1 MREVQFY
8 PVDREAMDR
17 FLDICRRQHFAAK
30 TTVMRPGDAGQ
41 SLMYVIEGSLTVSTE
56 GDDGREL
63 ILSYVNPGD
72 FLGEMGLFMKP
83 REREVLVRTRSK
95 CELAEVSYARL
106 REALDGELADFAV
119 DILTA
124 IGSKLAQ
131 RLLQARRKVF
141 HLAFLDTQGRIAK
154 ALIDLCSEP
163 DAVSH
168 PEGTQIKITPA
179 GTQSDRRVF
188 PRDGRPGHEVAGR
201 GRDAQGVGGKPSLF
215 WASTRALNRADSRYF
230 LLPGKRATFFSFVSG
245 LSDSSSDGS

>member
-1 MREVQFY
+1 MRDFQFY

-17 FLDICRRQHFAAK
+17 FLEICRRQHFAAK

-41 SLMYVIEGSLTVSTE
+41 TLLYVVEGSLSVSTE

-63 ILSYVNPGD
+63 ILSYLNPGD
-72 FLGEMGLFMKP
+72 FIGEMGLFMKP
-83 REREVLVRTRSK
+83 REREVLVRTRTK

-106 REALDGELADFAV
+106 REALERELADCAI

-124 IGSKLAQ
+124 LGSKLAQ

-168 PEGTQIKITPA
+168 PKGTQIKITRQELSRIV
-179 GTQSDRRVF
+179 GCSR
-188 PRDGRPGHEVAGR
+188 EMAGR
-201 GRDAQGVGGKPSLF
+201 VMKTLEEDSVIEASGKTVVVL
-215 WASTRALNRADSRYF
+215 
-230 LLPGKRATFFSFVSG
+230 GKHK
-245 LSDSSSDGS
+245 GSAPA

>member
-1 MREVQFY
+1 MRDFQFY
-8 PVDREAMDR
+8 PIDREAMDR
-17 FLDICRRQHFAAK
+17 FLTICRRQHYAAK
-30 TTVMRPGDAGQ
+30 TTVMRPGDSGQ
-41 SLMYVIEGSLTVSTE
+41 TLMYVIEGSLTVSTE

-83 REREVLVRTRSK
+83 REREVLVRTRNK

-106 REALDGELADFAV
+106 REALDGELSDCAV

-168 PEGTQIKITPA
+168 PEGTQIKITRQELSRIV
-179 GTQSDRRVF
+179 GCSR
-188 PRDGRPGHEVAGR
+188 EMAGR
-201 GRDAQGVGGKPSLF
+201 VMKSLEEDGMLRASGKTVVVLGKHKGAQGS
-215 WASTRALNRADSRYF
+215 
-230 LLPGKRATFFSFVSG
+230 
-245 LSDSSSDGS
+245 